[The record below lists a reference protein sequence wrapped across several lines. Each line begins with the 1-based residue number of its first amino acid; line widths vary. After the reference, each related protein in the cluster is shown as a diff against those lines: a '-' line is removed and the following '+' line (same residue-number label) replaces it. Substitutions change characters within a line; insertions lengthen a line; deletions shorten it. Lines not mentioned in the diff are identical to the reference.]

1 MKKAFAIAGYSES
14 VLKERFKA
22 LYTAFKYGPSPHAG
36 MAIGLDRMIMMLT
49 DAESIRETIV
59 FPMNANG
66 QDLSMGS
73 PAEVTEQQ
81 LKVHIK
87 LR

>member
-1 MKKAFAIAGYSES
+1 
-14 VLKERFKA
+14 
-22 LYTAFKYGPSPHAG
+22 

-66 QDLSMGS
+66 QDLIMGS

-81 LKVHIK
+81 LRSSYKVKIIDK
-87 LR
+87 IFKSS